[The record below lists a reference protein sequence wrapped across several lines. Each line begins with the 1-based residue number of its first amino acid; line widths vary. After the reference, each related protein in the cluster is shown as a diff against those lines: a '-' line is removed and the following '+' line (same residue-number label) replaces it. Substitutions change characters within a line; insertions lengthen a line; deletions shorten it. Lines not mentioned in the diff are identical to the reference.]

1 MLGRKRRKE
10 CCPEIFWNN
19 QKVLEDSEDFIW
31 GRYRAR
37 SEKVVVKIGKGKWFP
52 SHMPMPS

>member
-37 SEKVVVKIGKGKWFP
+37 SEKVVVKIGISCRIG
-52 SHMPMPS
+52 